1 MPDRSPKAITGKGFT
16 QRPQRDEERKESFFA
31 AFLLF
36 AAFA

>member
-1 MPDRSPKAITGKGFT
+1 VSFGTKKKKGFT
-16 QRPQRDEERKESFFA
+16 QRPQRDEERKEDSFA